1 MATNAP
7 GSGMTFVEAMN
18 RVPMKPFQWL
28 IAATCMLILVSD
40 GIDLQLLGIVAPLVM
55 EDFGVDRSTFGLAM
69 GAALVGFGL
78 GSWIGGILGDRLGR
92 RYALAIA
99 ALVFS
104 LATIGAGTSGGVWD
118 MAFWR
123 LVGGLGF
130 GSAYANALTMASEWT
145 SDKWRPITVSTLSVG
160 TPIGGTI
167 VGWVAPALAAER
179 GWHGTFIF
187 FGLLTMTLVV
197 IVLVVL
203 RDSPSF
209 LLTKGK
215 HELARKHAAKVLDE
229 EVELVAEEQKLSATT
244 GKAEGIMDKSY
255 MRLNIGIG
263 LAFAA
268 AALVAY
274 SILSWSTTFLTAAG
288 FTLEEAG
295 HAVSVGGITSM
306 VGSIIVGAAMRQ
318 FGSKPVMVVIGAVLL
333 VVLVAFAWAVE
344 TLPAVPSAQDKT
356 IVTALVGASGAFFSA
371 GIAGMYVIMAA
382 GYPSSFRSTGIG
394 LGILMSR
401 VGAVG
406 ATAFG
411 GVLLDIGGD
420 SVIPFFGVLIVS
432 AALIFAAAFV
442 VDRHV
447 PAVTKS

>member
-1 MATNAP
+1 MASNTPA
-7 GSGMTFVEAMN
+7 GGLTFVEAMN
-18 RVPMKPFQWL
+18 RTAMKPFQWL

-55 EDFGVDRSTFGLAM
+55 EDFGVERSTFGFAM

-78 GSWIGGILGDRLGR
+78 GSWAGGVIGDSLGR

-104 LATIGAGTSGGVWD
+104 LATIGAGTSTGVWS
-118 MAFWR
+118 MAIWR
-123 LVGGLGF
+123 LIGGLGF
-130 GSAYANALTMASEWT
+130 GAAYANALTMASEWT

-167 VGWVAPALAAER
+167 VGWVAPELAADR
-179 GWHGTFIF
+179 GWGGTFTF
-187 FGLLTMTLVV
+187 FGFLTLSLVI

-203 RDSPSF
+203 KDSPAF
-209 LLTKGK
+209 LLSKGK
-215 HELARKHAAKVLDE
+215 HELARKHAAKVLDGDF
-229 EVELVAEEQKLSATT
+229 ELVAEEQKMSGTT
-244 GKAEGIMDKSY
+244 GKAEGILDPAY
-255 MRLNIGIG
+255 MRLNVGIG

-288 FTLEEAG
+288 FNLEEAG
-295 HAVSVGGITSM
+295 HAVSVAGITSM
-306 VGSIIVGAAMRQ
+306 VGSIAVGAAMRQ
-318 FGSKPVMVVIGAVLL
+318 FGSKPVMVVIGTVLMAVL
-333 VVLVAFAWAVE
+333 VVLAWAVE
-344 TLPAVPSAQDKT
+344 GLPAVPTAQDKT

-406 ATAFG
+406 ATALG
-411 GVLLDIGGD
+411 GWLLDLGGD
-420 SVIPFFGVLIVS
+420 SVIPFFVVLIVS
-432 AALIFAAAFV
+432 AALILAAAFV

-447 PAVTKS
+447 PAVSK

>member
-1 MATNAP
+1 MTNSTPA
-7 GSGMTFVEAMN
+7 GGMTFVEAMN
-18 RVPMKPFQWL
+18 RIPMRPFQWL
-28 IAATCMLILVSD
+28 IVATCMLILVSD
-40 GIDLQLLGIVAPLVM
+40 GIDLQLLGIIAPLVM

-78 GSWIGGILGDRLGR
+78 GSWAGGVIGDRLGR

-104 LATIGAGTSGGVWD
+104 LATIGAGTSTGVWS

-123 LVGGLGF
+123 LIGGLGF

-167 VGWVAPALAAER
+167 VGWLGPDLAAAR
-179 GWHGTFIF
+179 GWDGTFTF
-187 FGLLTMTLVV
+187 FGFLTLTLVV
-197 IVLVVL
+197 IILVAL

-209 LLTKGK
+209 LLSKGK
-215 HELARKHAAKVLDE
+215 DELARAHAAKVLDGDF
-229 EVELVAEEQKLSATT
+229 ELVAEEHKVSGTT
-244 GKAEGIMDKSY
+244 GKAEGILDPSY

-263 LAFAA
+263 IAFAA

-288 FTLEEAG
+288 FTLAEAG
-295 HAVSVGGITSM
+295 NAVSIGGITSM
-306 VGSIIVGAAMRQ
+306 VGSILVGAAMRQ
-318 FGSKPVMVVIGAVLL
+318 FGSKPVMVVIGAVLM
-333 VVLVAFAWAVE
+333 VILVALAWAVE
-344 TLPAVPSAQDKT
+344 ALPAVPSAQDKT

-401 VGAVG
+401 IGAVG
-406 ATAFG
+406 ATALG
-411 GVLLDIGGD
+411 GWLLDLGGE
-420 SVIPFFGVLIVS
+420 SVVPFFAVLVASAVLI
-432 AALIFAAAFV
+432 LAAAIV

-447 PAVTKS
+447 PPVTK

>member
-1 MATNAP
+1 MASNTPA
-7 GSGMTFVEAMN
+7 GRLTFVEAMN
-18 RVPMKPFQWL
+18 RVPMKPYQWL

-40 GIDLQLLGIVAPLVM
+40 GIDLQLLGIVAPVVM
-55 EDFGVDRSTFGLAM
+55 EDFGVDRSTFGFAM

-78 GSWIGGILGDRLGR
+78 GSWIGGVLGDRLGR

-104 LATIGAGTSGGVWD
+104 LATIGAGTSTDVWL

-123 LVGGLGF
+123 LIGGLGF

-167 VGWVAPALAAER
+167 VGWTAPAMAAER
-179 GWHGTFIF
+179 GWHGTFTF
-187 FGLLTMTLVV
+187 FGLLTMSLVV
-197 IVLVVL
+197 IILLVL

-209 LLTKGK
+209 LLAKGK
-215 HELARKHAAKVLDE
+215 HEEARKNAAKVLDE
-229 EVELVAEEQKLSATT
+229 EVELVAEEEKLSATT
-244 GKAEGIMDKSY
+244 GKAEGILDKSY

-263 LAFAA
+263 IAFAA

-295 HAVSVGGITSM
+295 HAVSIGGITSM
-306 VGSIIVGAAMRQ
+306 IGSIAVGAAMRQ
-318 FGSKPVMVVIGAVLL
+318 FGSKPVMVVLGAVLMVIL
-333 VVLVAFAWAVE
+333 IAFALAVE
-344 TLPAVPSAQDKT
+344 TLPAVPTAQDKT

-411 GVLLDIGGD
+411 GVLLDMGGD
-420 SVIPFFGVLIVS
+420 SVLPFFIVLIVS

-447 PAVTKS
+447 SPVNKT

>member
-1 MATNAP
+1 
-7 GSGMTFVEAMN
+7 
-18 RVPMKPFQWL
+18 
-28 IAATCMLILVSD
+28 
-40 GIDLQLLGIVAPLVM
+40 
-55 EDFGVDRSTFGLAM
+55 
-69 GAALVGFGL
+69 
-78 GSWIGGILGDRLGR
+78 
-92 RYALAIA
+92 
-99 ALVFS
+99 
-104 LATIGAGTSGGVWD
+104 
-118 MAFWR
+118 
-123 LVGGLGF
+123 
-130 GSAYANALTMASEWT
+130 MASEWT

-167 VGWVAPALAAER
+167 VGWTAPAMAAER
-179 GWHGTFIF
+179 GWHGTFTF
-187 FGLLTMTLVV
+187 FGLLTMSLVV
-197 IVLVVL
+197 IILLVL

-209 LLTKGK
+209 LLAKGK
-215 HELARKHAAKVLDE
+215 HEEARKNAAKVLDE
-229 EVELVAEEQKLSATT
+229 EVELVAEEEKLSATT
-244 GKAEGIMDKSY
+244 GKAEGILDKSY

-263 LAFAA
+263 IAFAA

-295 HAVSVGGITSM
+295 HAVSIGGITSM
-306 VGSIIVGAAMRQ
+306 IGSIAVGAAMRQ
-318 FGSKPVMVVIGAVLL
+318 FGSKPVMVVLGAVLMVIL
-333 VVLVAFAWAVE
+333 IAFALAVE
-344 TLPAVPSAQDKT
+344 TLPAVPTAQDKT

-411 GVLLDIGGD
+411 GVLLDMGGD
-420 SVIPFFGVLIVS
+420 SVLPFFIVLIVS

-447 PAVTKS
+447 SPVNKT